1 MQLGKALGQTL
12 LLSERHDDLVIVA
25 ARGKCTEDRVRIII

>member
-12 LLSERHDDLVIVA
+12 LLSMLYEELVIVA
-25 ARGKCTEDRVRIII
+25 ARGKCSDDRVRIVI